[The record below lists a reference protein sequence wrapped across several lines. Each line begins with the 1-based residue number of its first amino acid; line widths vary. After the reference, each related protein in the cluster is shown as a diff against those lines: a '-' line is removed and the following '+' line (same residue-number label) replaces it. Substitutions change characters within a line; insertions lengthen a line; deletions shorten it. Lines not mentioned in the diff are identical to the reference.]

1 MAVKKFESNAYQS
14 KTYKNNH
21 ASRKRKTFNDPRLVS
36 VMDDMTSRMATTG
49 KISIQQIAEND
60 SDSKRF
66 YRFLNNNRVEVEELI
81 QLNCLVK
88 PEVLTGKEIL
98 LIGDTVS
105 FNMKKTRIK
114 DSEELGVLNDGKTP
128 GFRSHA
134 HLALNTSGEVL
145 ALADV
150 IHWTRP
156 KQPEAQQKDAH
167 KKKTWEEKETIRW
180 AMGATNA
187 SEATKLASRRTF
199 IYDQE
204 ADEFNLIK
212 HITQDLGDDII
223 IRANHN
229 RTVTC
234 NGKTQS
240 VDECLSNSKPLGDYQ
255 VDLPKLDHYSWTSGL
270 RVKRKAR
277 IATIQLKTSKVELHQ
292 PKTKKR
298 GETISLYLVEAREIG
313 HNLAENEAPIL
324 WRLWTTHKVLTY
336 EQAKQ
341 IVYYYTLR
349 WVIEQFFRLLKKK
362 GFRIEST
369 ELGSYKAVLKQTT
382 IAMKVATTVK
392 QLVYARDRMDCQP
405 TDDVFNKKEQQVLQK
420 VNERLEGK
428 TEKQKNPFPQEKLS
442 WASWIIGRLGGWKG
456 YTSQGLPGPITM
468 KTGLDKFYTY
478 VEAFD
483 LLNSE

>member
-1 MAVKKFESNAYQS
+1 MKVKNFESNVYQR

-21 ASRKRKTFNDPRLVS
+21 ASRKRNTFNDPRLVS
-36 VMDDMTSRMATTG
+36 VMEDLSSRMSTTG
-49 KISIQQIAEND
+49 KISIQQNAEKD

-66 YRFLNNNRVEVEELI
+66 YRFLNNDRVEVQELI
-81 QLNCLVK
+81 ELTCTVK
-88 PEVLTGKEIL
+88 PEVLIDKEIL
-98 LIGDTVS
+98 IVGDTVS
-105 FNMKKTRIK
+105 WNMKKTRIK

-128 GFRSHA
+128 GFRSHV
-134 HLALNTSGEVL
+134 HLALNPSGEVL

-150 IHWTRP
+150 IHWIRP
-156 KQPEAQQKDAH
+156 KQAEAQQKEAH
-167 KKKTWEEKETIRW
+167 KKKTWEEKESIRW
-180 AMGATNA
+180 ALGASNA

-212 HITQDLGDDII
+212 HIAQALGDDII

-229 RTVTC
+229 RIVRYGDTIQT
-234 NGKTQS
+234 
-240 VDECLSNSKPLGDYQ
+240 VDECLSNSKPLGKYE
-255 VDLPKLDHYSWTSGL
+255 VDLPKLDHYSWTSGSQ
-270 RVKRKAR
+270 VKRKAR
-277 IATIQLKTSKVELHQ
+277 IATIQLKTTQVELLQ
-292 PKTKKR
+292 PKKK
-298 GETISLYLVEAREIG
+298 GNETISLYLVEARETG
-313 HNLAENEAPIL
+313 HNLGENEAPIL
-324 WRLWTTHKVLTY
+324 WRLWTTHEVLTY

-369 ELGSYKAVLKQTT
+369 ELGTYKAVLKQTT

-405 TDDVFNKKEQQVLQK
+405 TDDVFDEKEQQILQK
-420 VNERLEGK
+420 LNERLEGK

-456 YTSQGLPGPITM
+456 YTSQGSPGPITM

>member
-1 MAVKKFESNAYQS
+1 MARKVFESNCYQ
-14 KTYKNNH
+14 KKAYKNNH
-21 ASRKRKTFNDPRLVS
+21 ASRKRNAFNDPRLVS
-36 VMDDMTSRMATTG
+36 VMDDMVAGMATTG

-60 SDSKRF
+60 SEYKRF
-66 YRFLNNNRVEVEELI
+66 SRFLNNDRVEVEELI
-81 QLNCLVK
+81 QLNCKVK
-88 PEVLTGKEIL
+88 PEVVVGKEIL

-105 FNMKKTRIK
+105 WNMKKSRIK
-114 DSEELGVLNDGKTP
+114 DSKELGVLNDGKTP

-150 IHWTRP
+150 IHWIRP
-156 KQPEAQQKDAH
+156 KQTKTQKKDAH
-167 KKKTWEEKETIRW
+167 KKKAWEEKESIRW
-180 AMGATNA
+180 AMGASNA
-187 SEATKLASRRTF
+187 SEVTKLAARRTF

-212 HITQDLGDDII
+212 HITQSLRDDII

-234 NGKTQS
+234 NNKEQS
-240 VDECLSNSKPLGDYQ
+240 VDACLSKSRALGRYK

-270 RVKRKAR
+270 RIKRKPR
-277 IATIQLKTSKVELHQ
+277 IATIELRSTKVELHQ
-292 PKTKKR
+292 PNTKKA

-313 HNLAENEAPIL
+313 HNLGENESPIL
-324 WRLWTTHKVLTY
+324 WRLWTTHQVLTY
-336 EQAKQ
+336 QQAKQ

-369 ELGSYKAVLKQTT
+369 ELGNYKAVLKQTT

-392 QLVYARDRMDCQP
+392 QLVYARNRMDCQP
-405 TDDVFNKKEQQVLQK
+405 TDDVFGKKQQQVLQK
-420 VNERLEGK
+420 LNERLQGK

-456 YTSQGLPGPITM
+456 YTSQGLPGPIAM
-468 KTGLDKFYTY
+468 KIGLDKFNTY